1 MHRLDIQRFQIGV
14 LGKRSKRDYGSFYI
28 AVSAASTIPHCSV
41 SRAGDLVK
49 AVEASVPDQ
58 FERMRRWRTTT
69 TTTTTTA
76 LFCVLLLAP
85 WSRGSLADSN
95 GTTESLLGKGLE
107 FVEDVVGLGEEYPA
121 GQPTNSS
128 NLTQPTTTTTRSTTV
143 TITTTTT
150 VVQTPLTTT
159 TTTPSTT
166 PTTTTR
172 KPRIWPQINCAT
184 GLCLS
189 ASSNSTPRWMFV
201 NKK

>member
-1 MHRLDIQRFQIGV
+1 MSG
-14 LGKRSKRDYGSFYI
+14 
-28 AVSAASTIPHCSV
+28 ASTIPHCSV

-58 FERMRRWRTTT
+58 FERMRRWSTTSRTS

-107 FVEDVVGLGEEYPA
+107 FVEDVVGLGEEFPG

-128 NLTQPTTTTTRSTTV
+128 NSTQPTTTTKSTTITV
-143 TITTTTT
+143 TTTTT
-150 VVQTPLTTT
+150 VVQTPSTTT

-189 ASSNSTPRWMFV
+189 ASSNSTPR
-201 NKK
+201 

>member
-1 MHRLDIQRFQIGV
+1 MSG
-14 LGKRSKRDYGSFYI
+14 
-28 AVSAASTIPHCSV
+28 ASTIPHCSV

-58 FERMRRWRTTT
+58 FERMRRWSTTRWSTTSRTST

-95 GTTESLLGKGLE
+95 GTTTESLLGKGLE
-107 FVEDVVGLGEEYPA
+107 FVEDVVGLGEDFPA

-128 NLTQPTTTTTRSTTV
+128 NSTQPTTTTKSTTITV
-143 TITTTTT
+143 TTTTT

-172 KPRIWPQINCAT
+172 KPRIWPHINCAT

-189 ASSNSTPRWMFV
+189 ASSNSTPR
-201 NKK
+201 

>member
-58 FERMRRWRTTT
+58 FERMRRWS
-69 TTTTTTA
+69 TTTTTA

-95 GTTESLLGKGLE
+95 GTTTESLLGKGLE
-107 FVEDVVGLGEEYPA
+107 FVEDVVGLGEDFPA

-128 NLTQPTTTTTRSTTV
+128 NSTQPTTTTKSTTV

-150 VVQTPLTTT
+150 VVQTPSTTT

-172 KPRIWPQINCAT
+172 KPRIWPHINCAT